1 MAEITASLV
10 KALRDKTNAGMMD
23 CKKALTET
31 GGDIEAAVDWLRKKG
46 LSAAAKRSGRVASE
60 GLIGLSVEGRRGAL
74 VEVNSET
81 DFVARNTLFRE
92 FVAGLATLART
103 VGGDLETLKAADWPG
118 SGRNVGA
125 EVTHLAATIGENIT
139 LRRVASVDVSRGL
152 VASYVHSAAAPGLGR
167 IGVLVAVEVEADAG
181 GALLADLGKKLAMH
195 VAAANPLAVTRDELP
210 ADALERERA
219 VLVEQARASGKPE
232 AVIQKM
238 VEGRLAKFYEEVCLL
253 EQAFVM
259 DPQTRISAL
268 LEAAG
273 KELGTAVR
281 IRRFV
286 RFALGEGIEKVEEQA
301 TAA

>member
-60 GLIGLSVEGRRGAL
+60 GLIGLSVEGGRGAL

-92 FVAGLATLART
+92 FVAGVATLART
-103 VGGDLETLKAADWPG
+103 IGGDLDTLKAAEWPG

-139 LRRVASVDVSRGL
+139 LRRVASVDAPNGL
-152 VASYVHSAAAPGLGR
+152 VASYMHSAAAPGLGR
-167 IGVLVAVEVEADAG
+167 IGVLVAVEADTD

-195 VAAANPLAVTRDELP
+195 VAAANPIAVTRDELP

-238 VEGRLAKFYEEVCLL
+238 VEGRLGKFYEEVCLL

-273 KELGTAVR
+273 KELGTPVR
-281 IRRFV
+281 IGRFV
-286 RFALGEGIEKVEEQA
+286 RFALGEGVEKVEEQA